1 VLCESVA
8 LESARLARASGNAIP
23 IGEIPIGE
31 IKIDEIKTNM
41 KTNNDDHS
49 HEDQFPAPSSA
60 FQHWRRSI
68 LLVAVCCFLALVT
81 ADLEAQTAS
90 SAPAPPGATSSAQ
103 PAAAPDAAPAPQTTG
118 GPAPDQ
124 PAGQPPP
131 DDSALFVFKKQ
142 VQEVVLHAIVVDD
155 QRRLV
160 TNLDRPAFTAFED
173 GVPQATTA
181 FHRDDVPV
189 ALGIVI
195 DNSGSM
201 REKRD
206 KVNQAVLNLI
216 RASGPRDETF
226 VVNFSQDSYLD
237 QDFTSNVGL
246 LQQALQKVSNR
257 GSTALYDAIVA
268 SAIHL
273 KNDHRVE
280 RKILL
285 VITDGRDNASQQTL
299 DEAMRHLQGE
309 NGPTLYAIGLLGDEL
324 HQSDSGALKS
334 LAEVTGGVA
343 YFPKG
348 LDEVEDI
355 TRTVARDIHSQYT
368 IAYKPTN
375 HSHAAKYRVIEVKAQ
390 APGYHNLTVRTRT
403 GYYPG
408 QAVR

>member
-1 VLCESVA
+1 
-8 LESARLARASGNAIP
+8 
-23 IGEIPIGE
+23 
-31 IKIDEIKTNM
+31 M
-41 KTNNDDHS
+41 KTHDNS
-49 HEDQFPAPSSA
+49 HNGSNGEGQFPAPGTA

-81 ADLEAQTAS
+81 AEVEAQTAS
-90 SAPAPPGATSSAQ
+90 SATAPDSTGSVQ
-103 PAAAPDAAPAPQTTG
+103 PAAAPEA
-118 GPAPDQ
+118 APDQ

-131 DDSALFVFKKQ
+131 DDTALFVFKKQ
-142 VQEVVLHAIVVDD
+142 VQEVVLHATVVDD

-173 GVPQATTA
+173 GVPQATTT

-216 RASGPRDETF
+216 RASGPNDETF

-237 QDFTSNVGL
+237 QDFTSDVGL
-246 LQQALQKVSNR
+246 LEQALHKVSTK

-273 KNDHRVE
+273 KNDNRVE

-299 DEAMRHLQGE
+299 GEALRHLQGD
-309 NGPTLYAIGLLGDEL
+309 NSPTLYAIGLLGDEL
-324 HQSDSGALKS
+324 QPSDSGALKS

-343 YFPKG
+343 YFPKS
-348 LDEVEDI
+348 LDQVDDI
-355 TRTVARDIHSQYT
+355 ARTVARDIHSQYT

-375 HSHAAKYRVIEVKAQ
+375 HSHDAKYRTIEVKAQ
-390 APGYHNLTVRTRT
+390 ARGYHTLTVRTRT

>member
-1 VLCESVA
+1 MKINH
-8 LESARLARASGNAIP
+8 NA
-23 IGEIPIGE
+23 
-31 IKIDEIKTNM
+31 
-41 KTNNDDHS
+41 HS
-49 HEDQFPAPSSA
+49 HEQQFPTPSSA
-60 FQHWRRSI
+60 FQRWRRSI
-68 LLVAVCCFLALVT
+68 LPVAVCCLLALVT
-81 ADLEAQTAS
+81 AEVEAQTAS
-90 SAPAPPGATSSAQ
+90 SLPTSSDAASLAQ
-103 PAAAPDAAPAPQTTG
+103 PAPASNATPDPQATG
-118 GPAPDQ
+118 GPASDQ
-124 PAGQPPP
+124 PADQPPP

-216 RASGPRDETF
+216 RASSPRDETF

-246 LQQALQKVSNR
+246 LQQALQKVSTK

-273 KNDHRVE
+273 KNDNRVE

-299 DEAMRHLQGE
+299 AEAARHLQGE

-334 LAEVTGGVA
+334 LAEVT
-343 YFPKG
+343 
-348 LDEVEDI
+348 
-355 TRTVARDIHSQYT
+355 
-368 IAYKPTN
+368 
-375 HSHAAKYRVIEVKAQ
+375 
-390 APGYHNLTVRTRT
+390 VRAISSTSSRLL
-403 GYYPG
+403 GK
-408 QAVR
+408 

>member
-1 VLCESVA
+1 MNTHDNDYNGGRNEKQSRGFFTALQRWCGSITLLGLCFFS
-8 LESARLARASGNAIP
+8 
-23 IGEIPIGE
+23 
-31 IKIDEIKTNM
+31 
-41 KTNNDDHS
+41 
-49 HEDQFPAPSSA
+49 
-60 FQHWRRSI
+60 
-68 LLVAVCCFLALVT
+68 ALVSV
-81 ADLEAQTAS
+81 EVEGQNQPS
-90 SAPAPPGATSSAQ
+90 IPAPPSATGIAQ
-103 PAAAPDAAPAPQTTG
+103 PSPAPDAAPPPQTTG
-118 GPAPDQ
+118 APAPEQ
-124 PAGQPPP
+124 PAGQPPV

-201 REKRD
+201 REKRE

-216 RASGPRDETF
+216 RASNRSDETF

-237 QDFTSNVGL
+237 QDFTSDISL
-246 LQQALQKVSNR
+246 LQQALQKASTK

-273 KNDHRVE
+273 KNDNRVE

-299 DEAMRHLQGE
+299 DEAIRHLQGE

-324 HQSDSGALKS
+324 HQSDSGALQS
-334 LAEVTGGVA
+334 LAKVTGGVA
-343 YFPKG
+343 YFPKS
-348 LDEVEDI
+348 LDEVDDI
-355 TRTVARDIHSQYT
+355 ARTVARDIHSQYT

-375 HSHAAKYRVIEVKAQ
+375 HSHTAKYRVIEVKAQ
-390 APGYHNLTVRTRT
+390 ARGYHNLTVRTKT

>member
-1 VLCESVA
+1 
-8 LESARLARASGNAIP
+8 
-23 IGEIPIGE
+23 
-31 IKIDEIKTNM
+31 M
-41 KTNNDDHS
+41 KTNHNDHS
-49 HEDQFPAPSSA
+49 HEEQFPGPASAFRRWRGRITLVGMCFFLALITVEAKGQSTSSFPAPPA
-60 FQHWRRSI
+60 ATSI
-68 LLVAVCCFLALVT
+68 
-81 ADLEAQTAS
+81 AQP
-90 SAPAPPGATSSAQ
+90 APAPDSTS
-103 PAAAPDAAPAPQTTG
+103 DPQASG
-118 GPAPDQ
+118 GPQ
-124 PAGQPPP
+124 PAGQPP

-216 RASGPRDETF
+216 RASNPKDETF

-237 QDFTSNVGL
+237 QDFTSNIPL
-246 LQQALQKVSNR
+246 LQQALQKASTK

-273 KNDHRVE
+273 KNDPRVE

-299 DEAMRHLQGE
+299 AEALRHLQGE

-343 YFPKG
+343 YFPKS
-348 LDEVEDI
+348 LDEVDDI
-355 TRTVARDIHSQYT
+355 ARTVARDIHSQYT

-375 HSHAAKYRVIEVKAQ
+375 HAHTAKYRVIEVKAQ
-390 APGYHNLTVRTRT
+390 SRGYRTLTVRTRT

>member
-1 VLCESVA
+1 MKARTLNGFRKCGLCLMAGALCLLLAMGTVDLAAQTSTPTAPAATSVPQA
-8 LESARLARASGNAIP
+8 EPVPATPASQGGGSAIP
-23 IGEIPIGE
+23 
-31 IKIDEIKTNM
+31 
-41 KTNNDDHS
+41 
-49 HEDQFPAPSSA
+49 
-60 FQHWRRSI
+60 
-68 LLVAVCCFLALVT
+68 
-81 ADLEAQTAS
+81 AS
-90 SAPAPPGATSSAQ
+90 PEQAPA
-103 PAAAPDAAPAPQTTG
+103 
-118 GPAPDQ
+118 
-124 PAGQPPP
+124 
-131 DDSALFVFKKQ
+131 DDNTVFVFKKE
-142 VQEVVLHAIVVDD
+142 VQEVALHATVVDG
-155 QRRLV
+155 QRHLV
-160 TNLDRPAFTAFED
+160 TNLDKAAFTIFED
-173 GVPQATTA
+173 GAPQKTTS

-189 ALGIVI
+189 AMGIVI

-216 RASGPRDETF
+216 RASNPNDEIF

-237 QDFTSNVGL
+237 QDFTSNIGL
-246 LQQALQKVSNR
+246 LQQALQKVSTQ

-273 KNDHRVE
+273 KNDNRVE

-324 HQSDSGALKS
+324 QPSDSGALKS

-343 YFPKG
+343 YFPKS
-348 LDEVEDI
+348 LNEVDDI
-355 TRTVARDIHSQYT
+355 ARTVARDIHSQYT

-390 APGYHNLTVRTRT
+390 ARGYHNLTVRTRT

-408 QAVR
+408 QALR